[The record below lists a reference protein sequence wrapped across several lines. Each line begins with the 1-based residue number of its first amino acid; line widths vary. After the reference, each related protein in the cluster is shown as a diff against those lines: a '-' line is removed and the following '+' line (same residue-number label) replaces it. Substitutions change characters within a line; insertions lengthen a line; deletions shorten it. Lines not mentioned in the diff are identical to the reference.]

1 MNEIDYEPLCV
12 LLEELSGLLGDV
24 FLSGC
29 ASVGKTTVGD
39 MRRLR
44 SLCEDYGLTSAAEK
58 LGELHELIEERRHSG
73 DRRRDGDICAALG
86 WLDGYIRAATRQLEK
101 DMAIRELMTNTG
113 GAQ

>member
-1 MNEIDYEPLCV
+1 MNEIDYEPLHA
-12 LLEELSGLLGDV
+12 LLEELSGLLGDI

-29 ASVGKTTVGD
+29 ASVGETTVGD

-58 LGELHELIEERRHSG
+58 LGELHELIENRRHG
-73 DRRRDGDICAALG
+73 DRQRDGDICSALG
-86 WLDGYIRAATRQLEK
+86 WLDGYIRAAARQLEK
-101 DMAIRELMTNTG
+101 DMAIRSLTKNTG